1 MAFDGIVCSAIVS
14 QLRDSILLGKIE
26 KVHQP
31 EKDELIFVIHT
42 KTGKKKLY
50 MSAASSHM
58 GLYLTDMDY
67 QNPSAPPSFCMLLR
81 KHLQSGRI
89 INITQK
95 DFERIIEIDFE
106 TRDELGFEANKK
118 LIIEIMGKHSNI
130 ILVDSKENKILD
142 CIKKIS
148 FDLSRARQILPGLQ
162 YEYPPSQD
170 KIAFTSITPHNISH
184 CNSSKDLLGTI
195 QGISPLIAEEL
206 FASSDIGFKIT
217 SLQDRIKAMDY
228 KPTVYF
234 KDNNDPL
241 DFHVLPLD
249 FYSDVK
255 QKTFDSI
262 SQCIQYF
269 YMHKDSANRVKQ
281 KSSDLVRVINGLIKK
296 HYLKKQRLLEDIEK
310 AKNADRYKLLGEL
323 ITANIYLIEKGME
336 KVDVI
341 NYYDNKETTIPLDSK
356 LTPSQNSQK
365 YYKRYNKAK
374 TAIIE
379 KQIQLDDNEKE
390 IQYLESVL
398 SHIDLSQKTEEIDLI
413 KDELIESGYI
423 RLRKK
428 NNQKKKKNKSEPY
441 LYNTSDN
448 LRILVGRNN
457 KENDILT
464 FKTANRTD
472 IWFHTKDIP
481 GSHTILFTQGNIP
494 SDTAIFEAAAIAA
507 YHSKAQKSENVPVD
521 YTQVRFVKK
530 PSGAKPGMVIFT
542 DNKTVY
548 VTPKLPE

>member
-14 QLRDSILLGKIE
+14 QLRDSILLGKVE

-31 EKDELIFVIHT
+31 EKDELVFLIHT
-42 KTGKKKLY
+42 KEGKKKLY

-58 GLYLTDMDY
+58 GVYLTDMDY
-67 QNPSAPPSFCMLLR
+67 QNPDAPPSFCMLLR

-89 INITQK
+89 INISQK

-118 LIIEIMGKHSNI
+118 IIIEIMGKHSNI
-130 ILVDSKENKILD
+130 ILLDSRENKILD
-142 CIKKIS
+142 CIKKVS
-148 FDLSRARQILPGLQ
+148 FDVSRARQILPGLN
-162 YEYPPSQD
+162 YEYPPSQN
-170 KIAFTSITPHNISH
+170 KIPFMDVNLESISPPV
-184 CNSSKDLLGTI
+184 SSKDLLGSI
-195 QGISPLIAEEL
+195 QGISPLIAEEI
-206 FASSDIGFKIT
+206 FDSKVINEKIT
-217 SLQDRIKAMDY
+217 SFQDMIKNNIF
-228 KPTVYF
+228 KPTVFF
-234 KDNNDPL
+234 KDNSDPL
-241 DFHVLPLD
+241 DFHVLPLAS
-249 FYSDVK
+249 YSDVN
-255 QKTFDSI
+255 QMTFDSI
-262 SQCIQYF
+262 SECIQY
-269 YMHKDSANRVKQ
+269 YYLHKDSANRVKQ

-296 HYLKKQRLLEDIEK
+296 HYLKKQRLLEDIER
-310 AKNADRYKLLGEL
+310 AKNADKYKLLGEL
-323 ITANIYLIEKGME
+323 ITANIYLIEKGSD
-336 KVDVI
+336 KVKVL
-341 NYYDNKETTIPLDSK
+341 NYYNNEEITIPLDSK
-356 LTPSQNSQK
+356 LSPSQNSQK

-398 SHIDLSQKTEEIDLI
+398 NHIDLSQKTEEVDLI

-428 NNQKKKKNKSEPY
+428 NGQKKKKNKLEPY
-441 LYNTSDN
+441 IYTTSDG
-448 LRILVGRNN
+448 LKVLVGRNN

-481 GSHTILFTQGNIP
+481 GSHTILFTEGNLP
-494 SDTAIFEAAAIAA
+494 SDTAIFEAAALAA

-548 VTPKLPE
+548 VTPRLPE